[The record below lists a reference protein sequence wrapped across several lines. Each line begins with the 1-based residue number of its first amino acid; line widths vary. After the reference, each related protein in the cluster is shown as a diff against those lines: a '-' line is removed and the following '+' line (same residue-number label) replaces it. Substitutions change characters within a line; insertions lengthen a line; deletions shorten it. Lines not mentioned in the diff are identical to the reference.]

1 MRKSTK
7 IQKRHEQSHHVIVA
21 THGSVTFPQFH
32 SSRIYQQMDSNNP
45 AVTFTTVISRLSGPD
60 ISPLDI
66 EWASDLPAGR
76 LLLQQLAGLFD
87 IDGDDLD
94 FQESIGRVALDA
106 EELQM

>member
-1 MRKSTK
+1 
-7 IQKRHEQSHHVIVA
+7 
-21 THGSVTFPQFH
+21 
-32 SSRIYQQMDSNNP
+32 MDSNNP